1 MHKSYCYCNKLWSR
15 HLKVFRVS
23 TIPSS
28 ASTIELL
35 PTADS
40 DKLQHDLDLM
50 LSSLANV
57 DTNDHLEDLNTTILQ
72 ATKEEEEPGNEG
84 YSLHE
89 ALYKLIEK
97 IQQATQ
103 RSLDGQ
109 RVDPSSRLQHQLDI
123 ASLGALVDRMNKRRL
138 VDQDWISNSEQL
150 AIDITELVAKSSC
163 FFRIAEEYDEQRYE
177 LSPIKERDLF
187 LFHVFSKI
195 NRQSGRRMINQDAEI
210 KPRRAYL
217 DEESDDLISLINRVS
232 SSNRKYTD
240 QRATLKRRPP

>member
-1 MHKSYCYCNKLWSR
+1 MYSYCNKLWSR

-138 VDQDWISNSEQL
+138 VDQVCTIQTLFVCWTCIVMKHLCFLRIGYLTLNNWQSIS
-150 AIDITELVAKSSC
+150 
-163 FFRIAEEYDEQRYE
+163 
-177 LSPIKERDLF
+177 
-187 LFHVFSKI
+187 
-195 NRQSGRRMINQDAEI
+195 QSW
-210 KPRRAYL
+210 
-217 DEESDDLISLINRVS
+217 
-232 SSNRKYTD
+232 
-240 QRATLKRRPP
+240 